1 MTEETPPE
9 GEHPPQEPPAGQQ
22 PAAGSMRFQ
31 DPATTTPREPTVA
44 EQRARRKAIA
54 EEEARQAAEAT
65 ARQEA
70 ERKAATRRKILIG
83 SGVTVGLVGVV
94 AAWYVVG
101 TPQEVN
107 AVCTD
112 ATGTVQPDQYCDDSY
127 ITSHGGHYD
136 SGSGLWIL
144 PLGLGGGQYRYNYG
158 GTGSIGQHVSGGS
171 YTKPSGNTSIKTAS
185 GKTVQRGGFG
195 ISSKTSSGGSGKSGG
210 S

>member
-1 MTEETPPE
+1 MTEEMPPE
-9 GEHPPQEPPAGQQ
+9 GTRPFQQEPAPGT
-22 PAAGSMRFQ
+22 MRFQ
-31 DPATTTPREPTVA
+31 DAETTRPREPTVA

-54 EEEARQAAEAT
+54 EQQEREAAEAA

-83 SGVTVGLVGVV
+83 GGVTVGLVGVV
-94 AAWYVVG
+94 AAWYLVG
-101 TPQEVN
+101 TPDEVS

-112 ATGTVQPDQYCDDSY
+112 QNGVVQDDEYCDDTY

-136 SGSGLWIL
+136 SGSGLWII
-144 PLGLGGGQYRYNYG
+144 PYGGGYNQYRYNYG
-158 GTGSIGQHVSGGS
+158 GTGTIGSHVSGGS
-171 YTKPSGNTSIKTAS
+171 YTKPSGNTSVKTAS

-195 ISSKTSSGGSGKSGG
+195 ISSKSSSGSSGKSGG